1 MIVRELI
8 ARFGI
13 DFDSTGAKKANR
25 EIDSLSGKLGSI
37 VKMVGAG
44 AALKGVYDMVQA
56 ASGVDEAMNVVSQTF
71 GDSTDQVLRWAKE
84 SGDVMGRSQYSMRE
98 YAGALGAVLAPTL
111 GNKQAAAEL
120 STTLAGLAVDLGSFF
135 NKGDEETLERLRSG
149 LLGSSEA
156 VDQLGINLRVESLSA
171 FAASQGITKSYK
183 AMTEA
188 EKVQLR
194 YRKIMADTI
203 DKQGDAARTGGGWA
217 NQLKRLTETWKDL
230 GISVGSTV
238 LKPFTEALKVVGRM
252 TSSFGELVRQS
263 SIVETALV
271 ALAGVA
277 GLFVSAWSLANLP
290 LLMMAGGALLVLFAL
305 EDLYRGLEK
314 GDSYIRDWFESL
326 MGKEGWNEVVAAWKA
341 GKKALDDIMS
351 GKSVADA
358 IFDMSP
364 YENSVGADSMAMQ
377 SQAYNRALYE
387 VHSGVN
393 EATRAQ
399 ARAILKSGS
408 WRNPT
413 AGPVVTSAAAK
424 HANQAGLWKEGF
436 STGPVTITI
445 NGNASP
451 STVRDIE
458 AAARR
463 LQQEQQRHLYQR
475 SGRFN
480 VVGAGSG
487 VETGLE

>member
-1 MIVRELI
+1 M
-8 ARFGI
+8 FGI
-13 DFDSTGAKKANR
+13 GFDDKGAKKA
-25 EIDSLSGKLGSI
+25 EKKVDDLSTKLGNLA
-37 VKMVGAG
+37 KMAGAG
-44 AALKGVYDMVQA
+44 VALKSLFDMVEA

-194 YRKIMADTI
+194 FKKIMADTI

-217 NQLKRLTETWKDL
+217 NQLKRLTETWKDVKVA
-230 GISVGSTV
+230 VGSAV
-238 LKPFTEALKVVGRM
+238 LGPFTEALKVVGRL
-252 TSSFGELVRQS
+252 TGSFAALIQQS
-263 SIVETALV
+263 SIVQTVLAAIAYTASMFALRWALMNIPLLLTVGAIALV
-271 ALAGVA
+271 IAA
-277 GLFVSAWSLANLP
+277 
-290 LLMMAGGALLVLFAL
+290 M
-305 EDLYRGLEK
+305 EDLYVGLEG
-314 GDSYIRDWFESL
+314 GDSYIKDWFEAL
-326 MGKEGWNEVVAAWKA
+326 VGKAAWEEAVAVWKA
-341 GKKALDDIMS
+341 GKKAINEIIE
-351 GKSVADA
+351 GKSLSDV
-358 IFDMSP
+358 IFDFANPNINATGDRDAMERVAREMKWRDMKYGVNKAVRDRAFALNP
-364 YENSVGADSMAMQ
+364 YDGSMANLDTRRVT
-377 SQAYNRALYE
+377 SPVARNANRA
-387 VHSGVN
+387 
-393 EATRAQ
+393 
-399 ARAILKSGS
+399 
-408 WRNPT
+408 
-413 AGPVVTSAAAK
+413 GPWAA
-424 HANQAGLWKEGF
+424 GF

-458 AAARR
+458 AAGRR
-463 LQQEQQRHLYQR
+463 LQQQQQRDLYK
-475 SGRFN
+475 STGRFS

-487 VETGLE
+487 VETGLD